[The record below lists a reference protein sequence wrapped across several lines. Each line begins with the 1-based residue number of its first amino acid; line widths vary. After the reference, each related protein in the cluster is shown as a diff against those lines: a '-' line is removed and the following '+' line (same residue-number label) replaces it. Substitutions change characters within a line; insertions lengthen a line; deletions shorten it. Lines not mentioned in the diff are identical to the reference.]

1 MGDKSVRSGREG
13 GMRGMERPEVATR
26 TQRRGQCPPES
37 RAGDQPVMAVG
48 EGVGHTSG
56 KVVAVDIRKT
66 LRL

>member
-1 MGDKSVRSGREG
+1 
-13 GMRGMERPEVATR
+13 
-26 TQRRGQCPPES
+26 
-37 RAGDQPVMAVG
+37 VMAVG